1 MALLDMYFLQG
12 VKLQLSVGSANGLY
26 LLFLG
31 GTEGGEEGSG
41 PGWVVSTLGK
51 KGNTHFSCLLLSKSR
66 KMDTG
71 HKGVIATCHQPER
84 SQVPFV
90 GEGVAGPSEVGRRPG
105 KRCPW

>member
-41 PGWVVSTLGK
+41 PGWVVS
-51 KGNTHFSCLLLSKSR
+51 
-66 KMDTG
+66 
-71 HKGVIATCHQPER
+71 I
-84 SQVPFV
+84 
-90 GEGVAGPSEVGRRPG
+90 GEKRQYPLQLPSII
-105 KRCPW
+105 